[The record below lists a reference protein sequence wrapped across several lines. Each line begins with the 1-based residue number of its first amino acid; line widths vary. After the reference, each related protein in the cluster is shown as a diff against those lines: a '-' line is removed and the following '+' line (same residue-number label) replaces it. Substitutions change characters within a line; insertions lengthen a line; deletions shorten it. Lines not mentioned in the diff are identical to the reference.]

1 VVVLCEVAIEVI
13 LVGRSSYHVLKAF
26 VGVSQIGHVGQ
37 AVRAGGIA
45 VSVGKVID
53 DVETQIRHLP
63 SAVVS
68 FEVAVEVVGDIAF
81 GVVVC
86 LNLMAS
92 KAQLAD
98 CPRRR
103 HIPQIL

>member
-1 VVVLCEVAIEVI
+1 MVVLGKIAIEVV
-13 LVGRSSYHVLKAF
+13 LVGGGTCF
-26 VGVSQIGHVGQ
+26 EFETFGGVAGIGHVGQ
-37 AVRAGGIA
+37 SVRAGGIA
-45 VSVGKVID
+45 VSIRKVID

>member
-1 VVVLCEVAIEVI
+1 
-13 LVGRSSYHVLKAF
+13 VGGIP
-26 VGVSQIGHVGQ
+26 VGVGQ
-37 AVRAGGIA
+37 VVYDIKTE
-45 VSVGKVID
+45 VW
-53 DVETQIRHLP
+53 HLP
-63 SAVVS
+63 SAVVG
-68 FEVAVEVVGDIAF
+68 FEIAVEVVSDVAF